1 MKKKIAAL
9 VITTGLLLT
18 GCSQAN
24 QAASFG
30 ENEITQSQLQ
40 DSIDSI
46 LAERAKVDTTSMNL
60 QTGQALTRGQLRFMI
75 LIQMYDE
82 IAKELQLDVTSALV
96 AEQRSNI
103 IQSIGSEENLP
114 TSLVSAGIAPND
126 FDLYLRAITISNLI
140 TAALINSGVPEAE
153 VGNRVSELLNA
164 KSNELKIKINPRYG
178 VWDSTRGDIVDA
190 DVPGKAVTP
199 EVE

>member
-1 MKKKIAAL
+1 VKKKIAAL

-24 QAASFG
+24 QAASIG
-30 ENEITQSQLQ
+30 DNEISQTQLQ
-40 DSIDSI
+40 SSIDSI
-46 LAERAKVDTTSMNL
+46 LAERAKVDTTSMDL

-126 FDLYLRAITISNLI
+126 FDLYLRAIAISNLI
-140 TAALINSGVPEAE
+140 TAALIDSGTPEAE
-153 VGNRVSELLNA
+153 VGNRVSELLTA
-164 KSNELKIKINPRYG
+164 KSKELKITINPRYG
-178 VWDSTRGDIVDA
+178 VWDSTIGDIVEA

-199 EVE
+199 EIE

>member
-24 QAASFG
+24 QAASIG
-30 ENEITQSQLQ
+30 DNEISQTQLQ
-40 DSIDSI
+40 SSIDSI
-46 LAERAKVDTTSMNL
+46 LAERAKVDTTSMDL

-126 FDLYLRAITISNLI
+126 FDLYLRAIAISNLI
-140 TAALINSGVPEAE
+140 TAALIDSGTPEAE
-153 VGNRVSELLNA
+153 VGNRVSELLTA
-164 KSNELKIKINPRYG
+164 KSKELKITINPRYG
-178 VWDSTRGDIVDA
+178 VWDSTIGDIVEA

-199 EVE
+199 EIE